1 MKESIIEAF
10 CLNWMC
16 KRSLADVSDDVKE
29 ASEEYRD
36 ILGRLEENVG
46 GTYHFTQLDCAV
58 GYYLMTSEIA
68 AFNAGFKMAIQLG
81 KEVLI

>member
-36 ILGRLEENVG
+36 ILGRLEERVG
-46 GTYHFTQLDCAV
+46 GT
-58 GYYLMTSEIA
+58 
-68 AFNAGFKMAIQLG
+68 
-81 KEVLI
+81 